1 MNSKD
6 IGYYFHFLI
15 PLGLILMPLLPIQYL
30 KYAVFLPPALYLLW
44 IVCNGCPLTHATQD
58 DKEQFIEGI
67 LKKIHPNLAD
77 KTDQIIGLIL
87 TLVLALISYKALT
100 QIKLKR
106 N

>member
-1 MNSKD
+1 MNYKD

-44 IVCNGCPLTHATQD
+44 IVCNGCPLTHSTQG
-58 DKEQFIEGI
+58 DKENFIEGI
-67 LKKIHPNLAD
+67 LKKLHPNLAD

-87 TLVLALISYKALT
+87 TLVLALISYKAIN
-100 QIKLKR
+100 QIKIKR
-106 N
+106 K